1 MKFKVILILVLVLAS
16 ALPALAQDNGM
27 HTVAFDG
34 FRFSYDSSLATGV
47 NIWQD
52 PGDPPD
58 FEAPGGAQVRS
69 TFFVLYNTLPVP
81 ESFYDAAGGIRVYQ
95 TADFAGY
102 SFYEER
108 LAQLQSLLAGRP
120 DLAGYMVPNDDV
132 SANELPLLPVFPAGQ
147 IIRAQAQYVD
157 TPSVAGIRFVTV
169 YRQDVFPFMGNE
181 FLYTF
186 QGLSLDGTRYV
197 SVIVRLTTGLFPM
210 EVPADFD
217 YNVFIAGIDQ
227 YFADSIAT
235 LNGAAP
241 DAFAPSLTTL
251 DALVQSIGFEG

>member
-1 MKFKVILILVLVLAS
+1 MKFKAILILVLVMVS
-16 ALPALAQDNGM
+16 ALPALAQDNGV
-27 HTVAFDG
+27 HTVSFDG
-34 FRFSYDSSLATGV
+34 FSFSYDSSLATSV

-52 PGDPPD
+52 PGDPPN

-81 ESFYDAAGGIRVYQ
+81 ESFFDAAGSIRVYQ

-102 SFYEER
+102 SFYEDR
-108 LAQLQSLLAGRP
+108 LAQLQSLLAERP
-120 DLAGYMVPNDDV
+120 DLAGYMVVSDDL
-132 SANELPLLPVFPAGQ
+132 SATELPVLPVFPAGQ
-147 IIRAQAQYVD
+147 VIRAQAQYVD
-157 TPSVAGIRFVTV
+157 TPSVTGIRFLTV

-186 QGLSLDGTRYV
+186 QGLSLDGSRYV
-197 SVIVRLTTGLFPM
+197 SVIVRLTTDLFPM
-210 EVPADFD
+210 EMPADFD
-217 YNVFIAGIDQ
+217 YNAFIAGMTQ
-227 YFADSIAT
+227 YFTDSIAT

-251 DALVQSIGFEG
+251 DTLVQSLAFEG